1 MLGISKH
8 LSFSLVFFFGSAACA
23 QDYPVKPIKI
33 VAPFAPGSATDYLS
47 RLLGSHL
54 SAIFGQQII
63 TDNRPGVGGA
73 IGTEY
78 VAKQPPDGY
87 TLLLGSQ
94 GPMVISPALQQNLK
108 YNTISDFVPVSAL
121 VWTPH
126 VFVVRPDSQIKDI
139 KTLVQMAKEKPN
151 SILYGSGGSG
161 SSQHLTVSN
170 FATAAH
176 IELTHVPYKGSVAA
190 ITELIGGATTFLS
203 DTATVVLP
211 YLANG
216 KLRAIGVVP
225 STRIAQ
231 LPDVPTIMEQGVPL
245 SNNGWNFMFAPVGTP
260 NAIVVKLDTE
270 IRKVL
275 ARADIKKVLFDQ
287 GYTIMEMPREEIA
300 EYIKAEVPKWR
311 KIVAASGAK
320 IE

>member
-1 MLGISKH
+1 MPRNSNSVL
-8 LSFSLVFFFGSAACA
+8 FSLLFLFAIAGSA
-23 QDYPVKPIKI
+23 QDYPLKPIKI

-47 RLLGSHL
+47 RLLASHL
-54 SAIFGQQII
+54 STVFGQQLI

-78 VAKQPPDGY
+78 VAKQPADGY

-108 YNTISDFVPVSAL
+108 YNTVTDFVPVSAL

-126 VFVVRPDSQIKDI
+126 VFVVRADSPIKDV

-176 IELTHVPYKGSVAA
+176 VELTHVPYKGSVAA

-211 YLANG
+211 
-216 KLRAIGVVP
+216 
-225 STRIAQ
+225 
-231 LPDVPTIMEQGVPL
+231 
-245 SNNGWNFMFAPVGTP
+245 
-260 NAIVVKLDTE
+260 
-270 IRKVL
+270 
-275 ARADIKKVLFDQ
+275 
-287 GYTIMEMPREEIA
+287 
-300 EYIKAEVPKWR
+300 
-311 KIVAASGAK
+311 
-320 IE
+320 